1 MRFVPV
7 TRPPTGSGAFR
18 GWRVL
23 ILLFAGLLTLGVFQP
38 ITASA
43 SPALLSVK
51 DKTVVEANSGTRTAN
66 VKIVLSQKFHKK
78 VTVGYRTVDGTAEA
92 GSDYVAASGQVKF
105 PNGTKV
111 AFVHI
116 AVIGDTVEE
125 PDEYFKVR
133 LFDAFRAR
141 IADRVGVVTVIDTDV
156 TPPPPPAPP
165 ALSVSDTKV
174 HEGDPAYFKV
184 SLDKPA
190 PDVVTFR
197 YATSDG
203 TADAGQDYDATS
215 GVKSI
220 DKGDTWTTVRV
231 WTRED
236 SLFEPGPDET
246 FFLNVYAVEGATV
259 ADGHGKAFIDDND
272 PPPPPKLFVRGD
284 KVDEG
289 GKAFFHVFL
298 SEPTNQPVFFKY
310 TTEDGSAVAGK
321 DYDLKS
327 DLAVIGAHDRG
338 VIIVV
343 QTRED
348 SFDENLENFFLRV
361 FDVKGAIPVDPRGEA
376 LIVDND
382 AEPKV
387 SISGPAAPI
396 AEGSDATLT
405 VKLSAASEKVVTVKW
420 TVQFGTATAA
430 DLATGTATSGTVT
443 FTPGDPLSKSLTF
456 SVSKDGV
463 NEQSNEQFSVTL
475 SDPGNATIDVATTSV
490 TILANNT

>member
-133 LFDAFRAR
+133 LFDAFRAH

-272 PPPPPKLFVRGD
+272 PPPPPKLFVKGD

-298 SEPTNQPVFFKY
+298 SEPAHHPVFFKY
-310 TTEDGSAVAGK
+310 TTENGSAVAGK
-321 DYDLKS
+321 DFDAKADLG
-327 DLAVIGAHDRG
+327 VIGAHDRG
-338 VIIVV
+338 VVIVV

-348 SFDENLENFFLRV
+348 PFDENLENFFLRV

-376 LIVDND
+376 LIEDND
-382 AEPKV
+382 AEPTL
-387 SISGPAAPI
+387 SITDDADAG
-396 AEGSDATLT
+396 EGTDATLT
-405 VKLSAASEKVVTVKW
+405 VTLSQESGKIVKVSYTTADGTAKVADGDFATKSDTLTFDPGQTTKTITIPVLKDTKNEPAPAESFLVKLSSALNA
-420 TVQFGTATAA
+420 GIA
-430 DLATGTATSGTVT
+430 DDSGTVT
-443 FTPGDPLSKSLTF
+443 IP
-456 SVSKDGV
+456 
-463 NEQSNEQFSVTL
+463 
-475 SDPGNATIDVATTSV
+475 
-490 TILANNT
+490 ANNT

>member
-78 VTVGYRTVDGTAEA
+78 VTVGFRTVDGTAEA

-272 PPPPPKLFVRGD
+272 PPPPPKLSVGDD

-289 GKAFFHVFL
+289 
-298 SEPTNQPVFFKY
+298 
-310 TTEDGSAVAGK
+310 
-321 DYDLKS
+321 
-327 DLAVIGAHDRG
+327 
-338 VIIVV
+338 
-343 QTRED
+343 
-348 SFDENLENFFLRV
+348 
-361 FDVKGAIPVDPRGEA
+361 EA
-376 LIVDND
+376 
-382 AEPKV
+382 AWFKV
-387 SISGPAAPI
+387 S
-396 AEGSDATLT
+396 
-405 VKLSAASEKVVTVKW
+405 LSHRAWHAVT
-420 TVQFGTATAA
+420 FNF
-430 DLATGTATSGTVT
+430 ATGASAPPRPTSTT
-443 FTPGDPLSKSLTF
+443 TPRPAVPSSPRVLT
-456 SVSKDGV
+456 
-463 NEQSNEQFSVTL
+463 T
-475 SDPGNATIDVATTSV
+475 
-490 TILANNT
+490 